1 MTKKYHRRRH
11 LKGGDSS
18 FGETFSNLGNSIS
31 QGASSMWNKTKK
43 IVGLDNT
50 PSSTSS
56 YTPSSTSSYTPSS
69 TSSYTPSST
78 SSYTPSSS
86 STTSTAPITS
96 TYSYGGKKLRKG
108 KGTRKIKRSRTM
120 KRGGNFSANT
130 PINSLASRAGDFT
143 GGLTARV
150 KDLVGGKRRR
160 KTRRSRRSRR

>member
-11 LKGGDSS
+11 LKGGNRTV
-18 FGETFSNLGNSIS
+18 GETFSDLGTSIS

-43 IVGLDNT
+43 IIGLDNT
-50 PSSTSS
+50 PSTNSTYTPSTSS
-56 YTPSSTSSYTPSS
+56 TYTPSSNSSYYRPS
-69 TSSYTPSST
+69 TN
-78 SSYTPSSS
+78 
-86 STTSTAPITS
+86 STAPIAS
-96 TYSYGGKKLRKG
+96 TYSYGGKKLR

-150 KDLVGGKRRR
+150 NDLVGGKRRR
-160 KTRRSRRSRR
+160 KSRRSRR